1 MRRFSSLLLS
11 ILLFTGAVAAGAQV
25 VPSATGRQ
33 VSITAGG
40 MASVFQ
46 PDFVGQWTYV
56 CTSSCSPLSTTSSG
70 YYFPVAQAS
79 NQPLFGVGAYVDV
92 RLRRW
97 VQIEAEA
104 RWNRWN
110 QYEGIYQDNYL
121 IGPRLP
127 VYHFWKATV
136 YGKALGGF
144 SKMNFGY
151 DYYGNPVGTGQYT
164 DFAFGGGVDLKLT
177 RRISLRAADFEYQY
191 YPFWGNTTLSPYGAS
206 VGLGYK
212 IF

>member
-1 MRRFSSLLLS
+1 MRRFSSLLFA
-11 ILLFTGAVAAGAQV
+11 ILLFAGVVAASAQA

-40 MASVFQ
+40 MASIFQ
-46 PDFVGQWTYV
+46 PDFEGDNWT
-56 CTSSCSPLSTTSSG
+56 CGDTCSSNNPAYNLFAGASS
-70 YYFPVAQAS
+70 YKLY
-79 NQPLFGVGAYVDV
+79 GVGTYVDV

-97 VQIEAEA
+97 VQFEAEG
-104 RWNRWN
+104 RWLRWH
-110 QYEGIYQDNYL
+110 QFEGVNQDNYL

-136 YGKALGGF
+136 YGKVLGGR
-144 SKMNFGY
+144 SKMN
-151 DYYGNPVGTGQYT
+151 YGNYWGYPLGSSYYT
-164 DFAFGGGVDLKLT
+164 DITFGGGVDLKLT
-177 RRISLRAADFEYQY
+177 RRLSLRAVDVEYHY
-191 YPFWGNTTLSPYGAS
+191 WPNWASNSSLSPYGAS